1 MLNVGFIG
9 CGGFV
14 RGNHLPNAA
23 MNPGLKV
30 HALCDLNH
38 ENLNSL
44 AAKYLPCYVTT
55 DAEKL
60 FADSAIDFI
69 VIGTKPDTRVP
80 IIRGAALAGKPVYVE
95 KPLSMGWEDSR
106 EILEILR
113 QNPVPLQVGFNR
125 AYSPIMQE
133 ARRIFRKQRGETTMI
148 SYRICGEFDLFPQF
162 HKDALTTLDES
173 AIIHE
178 AVHIF
183 DLLNWLTESE
193 PLSIYC
199 SGGAND
205 DNILVLEYPNNTRAS
220 ILLSNQST
228 EGFPKERMEVFS
240 NCSTLVMNE
249 FIELQVAQIPGEE
262 DQFFPL
268 KSFPG
273 GDAKELQ
280 SEAQLRA
287 HLKNWRSRLTSEQIA
302 AGYYYGSRPSVN
314 KGHYDAL
321 EYFRICVEKN
331 QPIETDARRGALAT
345 IMGLEALKS
354 LRERRVVDLDFS
366 TLQ

>member
-23 MNPGLKV
+23 ANPGLKI
-30 HALCDLNH
+30 HALCDLD
-38 ENLNSL
+38 EANLHLL
-44 AAKYLPCYVTT
+44 AAEYSPSYITT
-55 DAEKL
+55 DTEKL
-60 FADSAIDFI
+60 FADAEIDLI
-69 VIGTKPDTRVP
+69 VIGTKPDMRVAL
-80 IIRGAALAGKPVYVE
+80 IRGAALAGKPVYVE
-95 KPLSMGWEDSR
+95 KPLSIGWEDSR
-106 EILEILR
+106 EILGVLR
-113 QNPVPLQVGFNR
+113 EHPTPLQVGFNR

-133 ARRIFRKQRGETTMI
+133 ARRIFRKQRGATTMI
-148 SYRICGEFDLFPQF
+148 SYRICGEFDLFPQH
-162 HKDALTTLDES
+162 HKDALTTLGES

-178 AVHIF
+178 GVHIF
-183 DLLNWLTESE
+183 DLLNWFIQSE

-205 DNILVLEYPNNTRAS
+205 DNIIVLEYPNNTHVS

-249 FIELQVAQIPGEE
+249 FIELQVAQIPGEA
-262 DQFFPL
+262 DQLFPL

-273 GDAKELQ
+273 GDVQQPL

-287 HLKNWRSRLTSEQIA
+287 NLKKWRAGLTPAEIST
-302 AGYYYGSRPSVN
+302 GYYYGSRPSVN

-321 EYFRICVEKN
+321 EYFRRCVIEN
-331 QPIETDARRGALAT
+331 RPIETDARRGALAT